1 MLYWGAH
8 PLNALVAL
16 VVFSHSVCVLVVVLL
31 LGGHRVTVQVTLRIR
46 ALAPFVFLFVQSLFE
61 KETTSYIIVC
71 YPSTRD
77 LFYQST
83 RIAINNTARNWL
95 SKTFFSPIIMDI
107 SFSRKRNWKTRFIQA
122 KVRILLMNQGERE
135 QK

>member
-95 SKTFFSPIIMDI
+95 SKT
-107 SFSRKRNWKTRFIQA
+107 SFP
-122 KVRILLMNQGERE
+122 L
-135 QK
+135 